1 VKKLSRNAPRVN
13 AIIHTSRPFH
23 SVNGEGRTMHPTER
37 FRRHGRVQPMP
48 EEPGFFARL
57 FGRAR

>member
-1 VKKLSRNAPRVN
+1 VN